1 MKKLNF
7 FEKQSNDYF
16 YIEMYKMYNELNDII
31 ILQLDENDLLYN
43 FKIQQM
49 LFVIENSLMI
59 NDYIKTRALRVHDKL
74 PKNIKSDLRNRK
86 NKLFET
92 LMAEGWNSI
101 RDYKERRMVFL
112 HYASLFNAYLLNV
125 HSVSIKLDDTIKLS
139 KIKDYSLYV
148 KAYKKLN
155 DNLFLHINGSQY
167 LNEYEIECHI
177 TVTDYILDALKKNI
191 YTYFN
196 KQNKEIEKHKKIED
210 YFNAH
215 ISINDDC
222 TMSESDIALLNEHN
236 DWKALRV
243 KYLQMLFPTKVARF
257 PHNEAYFVRNKMMY
271 NENY

>member
-1 MKKLNF
+1 MEKLNF

-16 YIEMYKMYNELNDII
+16 YIEMYKMYNELNDMVIS
-31 ILQLDENDLLYN
+31 QLDENDILYN
-43 FKIQQM
+43 FKIQKM

-74 PKNIKSDLRNRK
+74 PKKIKSTLRDRK

-92 LMAEGWNSI
+92 LIAEGWNSI

-112 HYASLFNAYLLNV
+112 NYASLFNAYLLNV
-125 HSVSIKLDDTIKLS
+125 HNVSIQLGDTTKLS

-177 TVTDYILDALKKNI
+177 TVIDYILDALKKNV

-210 YFNAH
+210 YFNSH

-243 KYLQMLFPTKVARF
+243 KYLQMLFPTKVDRF

-271 NENY
+271 NDKY